1 MCSFPGFIFS
11 VAVNMLF
18 CSPLCRLQVTALGCT
33 AGGNQRA
40 PQIFAL
46 PRNVPTR
53 NTLEEPWANYGKER
67 PTE

>member
-1 MCSFPGFIFS
+1 
-11 VAVNMLF
+11 MLF
-18 CSPLCRLQVTALGCT
+18 CSPSCRLQVTALGCT

-46 PRNVPTR
+46 PWNVPTR
-53 NTLEEPWANYGKER
+53 NTHEEPWANYGNER